1 MSVSNRF
8 KNSSAVVFAICA
20 VAIVY
25 GGFACTS
32 SSDTNTNNAEMA
44 VEDMREDNQSGDVI
58 NVTSSG
64 SYSAT
69 ITTDKGVIE
78 VDLYNDIAHIYVKN
92 FVDLAQSG
100 FYDGAQW
107 HRVIPGFVIQTGIN
121 ADGQQAA
128 EFDDVFHPDMKHN
141 DAGIL
146 SMANRGLNT
155 NTSQFFITHG
165 PTPHLD
171 PYENGE
177 PKPCGT
183 LGVSCHAVFGKVTSG
198 IEAVFNTQQGDV
210 IESITIRAR
219 AQ

>member
-1 MSVSNRF
+1 MSVRNRL
-8 KNSSAVVFAICA
+8 KTSLAVAFTVCA
-20 VAIVY
+20 VAIAF
-25 GGFACTS
+25 GGFACAS
-32 SSDTNTNNAEMA
+32 SSDTNNSETA
-44 VEDMREDNQSGDVI
+44 VEGMPESNQSNDVVS
-58 NVTSSG
+58 VTSSG

-78 VDLYNDIAHIYVKN
+78 VDLYNDIANIYVKN

-100 FYDGAQW
+100 FYDGAEW

-121 ADGQQAA
+121 AQGMQAE

-171 PYENGE
+171 PYENGQS
-177 PKPCGT
+177 KPCAT
-183 LGVSCHAVFGKVTSG
+183 PGVSCHAVFGKVTSG
-198 IEAVFNTQQGDV
+198 IEAVFNTRQGDV
-210 IESITIRAR
+210 ITSITIQER

>member
-1 MSVSNRF
+1 MSIRNRLETL
-8 KNSSAVVFAICA
+8 STLAVALAVCAVVVASGAI
-20 VAIVY
+20 
-25 GGFACTS
+25 ACS
-32 SSDTNTNNAEMA
+32 SSSEINPEYARDTDT
-44 VEDMREDNQSGDVI
+44 SGDTI
-58 NVTSSG
+58 QVTSSG
-64 SYSAT
+64 VYTAT
-69 ITTDKGVIE
+69 VTTDKGVIE
-78 VDLYNDIAHIYVKN
+78 VDLYNDIANIYVKN

-100 FYDGAQW
+100 FYDGAEW

-121 ADGQQAA
+121 AGGLQAA

-171 PYENGE
+171 PYENGR
-177 PKPCGT
+177 PKPCAT
-183 LGVSCHAVFGKVTSG
+183 QGVSCHAVFGKVTSG

-210 IESITIRAR
+210 IESITIQER

>member
-1 MSVSNRF
+1 MSIRNRL
-8 KNSSAVVFAICA
+8 KVSSALAVALAVCA
-20 VAIVY
+20 VVVASGAI
-25 GGFACTS
+25 ACS
-32 SSDTNTNNAEMA
+32 SSSETNPTDARDA
-44 VEDMREDNQSGDVI
+44 DASGDGI
-58 NVTSSG
+58 QVTSSG
-64 SYSAT
+64 VYTAT

-78 VDLYNDIAHIYVKN
+78 VDLYNDIANIYVKN

-100 FYDGAQW
+100 FYDGAEW

-121 ADGQQAA
+121 AGGLQAA

-171 PYENGE
+171 PYENGQ
-177 PKPCGT
+177 PKPCAT
-183 LGVSCHAVFGKVTSG
+183 QGVSCHAVFGKVTSG
-198 IEAVFNTQQGDV
+198 IEAVFNTRQGDV
-210 IESITIRAR
+210 IESITIQER

>member
-1 MSVSNRF
+1 MSIRNRL
-8 KNSSAVVFAICA
+8 KTSSALAVALAVCA
-20 VAIVY
+20 VVVASGAI
-25 GGFACTS
+25 ACS
-32 SSDTNTNNAEMA
+32 SSSEINPEYARDTDT
-44 VEDMREDNQSGDVI
+44 SGDTI
-58 NVTSSG
+58 QVTSSG
-64 SYSAT
+64 VYTAM

-78 VDLYNDIAHIYVKN
+78 VDLYNDIANIYVKN

-100 FYDGAQW
+100 FYDGAEW

-121 ADGQQAA
+121 AGGLQAA

-171 PYENGE
+171 PYENGQ
-177 PKPCGT
+177 PKPCAT
-183 LGVSCHAVFGKVTSG
+183 RGVSCHAVFGKVTSG

-210 IESITIRAR
+210 IESITIQER